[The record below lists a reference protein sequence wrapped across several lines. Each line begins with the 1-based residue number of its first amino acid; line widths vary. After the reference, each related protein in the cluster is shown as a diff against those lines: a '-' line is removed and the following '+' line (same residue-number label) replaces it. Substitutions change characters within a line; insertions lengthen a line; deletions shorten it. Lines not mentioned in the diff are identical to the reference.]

1 MFSNSSI
8 ILLLPIHLLSLF
20 QGQAS
25 CDVVCRFVQAEQW
38 PSRGHIIARD
48 CTYAVFPD
56 IFMSFSYSYC
66 RKETEKGIRVKG
78 KKESGKGREKKEE
91 RKEGRKERKN
101 FPDSSLEAVRENISF
116 STEPSILQFL
126 ETGILNVLTAK
137 KYF

>member
-91 RKEGRKERKN
+91 RKEGRDGGRERGKEGGKKGKGREKGRIKLRKIN
-101 FPDSSLEAVRENISF
+101 L
-116 STEPSILQFL
+116 IL
-126 ETGILNVLTAK
+126 
-137 KYF
+137 